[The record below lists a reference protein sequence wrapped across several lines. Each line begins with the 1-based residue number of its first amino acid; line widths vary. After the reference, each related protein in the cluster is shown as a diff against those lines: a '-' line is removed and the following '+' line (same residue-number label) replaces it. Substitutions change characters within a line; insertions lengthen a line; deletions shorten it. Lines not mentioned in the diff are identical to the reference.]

1 MNTPP
6 LMLGA
11 SLMFWGWHTGLL
23 ALAMVMAFVLEASRL
38 IRLRWDLS
46 PSDFNRISDLCT
58 ILFLGMV
65 IYLFVSERS
74 TPAILVILQWLPLTF
89 FPLLVSQVYSTH
101 ERINISAFFLTFR
114 RKRADRENK
123 QPTTINLIY
132 PYFALCIISAS
143 AANVRTISFYVGLF
157 LLSAWALWSVRSKRF
172 SLILWAGLLVLGG
185 FLGYAGHIGLHD
197 LQMTLE
203 KKGLEWFTDFIRQ
216 DADPYR
222 STTAIGDI
230 GSLKLSDR
238 IVFRVKPEFEHK
250 HPMLLREASYN
261 VYRSSKW
268 FAVRTKFSAVQP
280 HADGTTW
287 EFQPGLGENRT
298 ITVSSYLQR
307 GKGLLKLPNG
317 AYKIERLPVLRMESN
332 QFGAVKVEE
341 GPGLMNYRVRFGRNT
356 SLDSPPSET
365 DLTVPKR
372 EKPAISRIAEEL
384 GLTSKSPREILR
396 TVDAY
401 FQENFNYSLVL
412 SSRGPNNASLAE
424 FLLQTR
430 SGHCEYFATATV
442 LLLRAAGI
450 PARYASGYSV
460 HEFSRLENRLIV
472 RARHAHAWALVYID
486 GVWRDFDTTP
496 SSWRNIEEDAA
507 SMWELVSDLWSWS
520 MFKFSEWRWREREG
534 GIKKYIGWLLI
545 PFTLILARRL
555 YFKKRVKRVK
565 IGQEERGRVRFSP
578 GVDSE
583 FYLIEKRLKESG
595 FVRYPWETLS
605 SWIRRIEEAESSSLS
620 IEFLHS
626 ILALHYRYRF
636 DPEGITLTE
645 KAKLN
650 SEVQSWL
657 EQYKTNKAP
666 YKNLRANLGQ

>member
-23 ALAMVMAFVLEASRL
+23 ALAMVMAFALEASRL

-114 RKRADRENK
+114 RKGADRENK

-268 FAVRTKFSAVQP
+268 FAVRSKFSAVQP

-287 EFQPGLGENRT
+287 EFQSGLSENRT
-298 ITVSSYLQR
+298 ITVSSYLQG

-365 DLTVPKR
+365 DLMVPKR
-372 EKPAISRIAEEL
+372 ENPAISRIAEEL
-384 GLTSKSPREILR
+384 GLTSKPPQEILR

-412 SSRGPNNASLAE
+412 SSRGPNNASLVE

-496 SSWRNIEEDAA
+496 SAWRNIEEDAA

-545 PFTLILARRL
+545 PFVLILARRL

-578 GVDSE
+578 GADSE

-595 FVRYPWETLS
+595 FVRYPWEALS

-657 EQYKTNKAP
+657 EQYKT
-666 YKNLRANLGQ
+666 Y

>member
-1 MNTPP
+1 MSTPP

-11 SLMFWGWHTGLL
+11 SLMFWGWHAGLL
-23 ALAMVMAFVLEASRL
+23 ALAMVMAFVFEASRL

-46 PSDFNRISDLCT
+46 PSDFNRIADLCT
-58 ILFLGMV
+58 VLFLGMV

-74 TPAILVILQWLPLTF
+74 TPAILVILQWLPMTF

-123 QPTTINLIY
+123 QPTTINLTY

-143 AANVRTISFYVGLF
+143 AANVRTISFSVGLF

-185 FLGYAGHIGLHD
+185 FLGYAGHIGLHG

-222 STTAIGDI
+222 SNTAIGDI

-268 FAVRTKFSAVQP
+268 FAERTKFSAVQP

-287 EFQPGLGENRT
+287 EFQYGLSENRT
-298 ITVSSYLQR
+298 ITVSSYLQG

-372 EKPAISRIAEEL
+372 ENPAISRIAEEL
-384 GLTSKSPREILR
+384 GLTSKPPQEILR

-401 FQENFNYSLVL
+401 FQEHFNYSLVL
-412 SSRGPNNASLAE
+412 SSRGPNNAALAE

-496 SSWRNIEEDAA
+496 SSWINIEEDAA
-507 SMWELVSDLWSWS
+507 SMWELVFDLWSWF
-520 MFKFSEWRWREREG
+520 MFKFSEWRWGERGG

-545 PFTLILARRL
+545 PFVLILARRL
-555 YFKKRVKRVK
+555 YFKKKVKRVK

-636 DPEGITLTE
+636 DPEGITLIE

-657 EQYKTNKAP
+657 EQYKTNKASH
-666 YKNLRANLGQ
+666 KNLRANPGQ